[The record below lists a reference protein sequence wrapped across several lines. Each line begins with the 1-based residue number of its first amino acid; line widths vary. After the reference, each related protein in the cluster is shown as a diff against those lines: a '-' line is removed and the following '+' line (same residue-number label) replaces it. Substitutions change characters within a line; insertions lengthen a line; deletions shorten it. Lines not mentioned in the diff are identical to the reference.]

1 MEWKPIPRMGG
12 FTLVELMIVVAIIGV
27 LAGVALPS
35 YQTFVIKAKITD
47 AIAATHQLKLA
58 LADYAISN
66 GGTSGLAGLH
76 WSSALKELG
85 VPNNFFGDNSAYV
98 KNAWWSHSA
107 GEIRVSIANI
117 DQLDG
122 RRLVLRAIDPDFPT
136 SWRCIS
142 DDSDSSLIPSEYLPS
157 HCQSSGSE

>member
-1 MEWKPIPRMGG
+1 MDGYKHPRMGG

-27 LAGVALPS
+27 LVGVALPS

-76 WSSALKELG
+76 WSSALKEIG

-98 KNAWWSHSA
+98 KNAWWSQSA

-142 DDSDSSLIPSEYLPS
+142 DDSDETLIPSEYLPNV
-157 HCQSSGSE
+157 CQTSGAE

>member
-1 MEWKPIPRMGG
+1 MDGYKHPRMGG

-27 LAGVALPS
+27 LVGVALPS

-66 GGTSGLAGLH
+66 GGTSGLAELH
-76 WSSALKELG
+76 WSSALKEIG

-98 KNAWWSHSA
+98 KNAWWSQSA

-142 DDSDSSLIPSEYLPS
+142 DDSDETLIPSEYLPNV
-157 HCQSSGSE
+157 CQTSGAE

>member
-1 MEWKPIPRMGG
+1 MQQKINPRMGG
-12 FTLVELMIVVAIIGV
+12 YTLIELMIVVVIIAILSSI
-27 LAGVALPS
+27 ALPA
-35 YQTFVIKAKITD
+35 YTQFTVRAKLMD
-47 AIAATHQLKLA
+47 ALAATEPIKLA
-58 LADYAISN
+58 LVNYAIEN
-66 GGTSGLAGLH
+66 GGTSGLSKLH
-76 WSSALKELG
+76 WTKALSELG
-85 VPNNFFGDNSAYV
+85 ISNEYFGDNSAYV

-157 HCQSSGSE
+157 HCQSSGSD